1 VWPENASLWGANVSA
16 GLTEHGGAVL
26 AEHGKYY
33 AAETWAK
40 IGSAAKNSVA
50 CGELTVYADNDS
62 TQRDIMTATAFMSG
76 MLPQCILTIQHDKPM
91 TDHLFNQGG
100 VNATETCAGMPEEE
114 IVASTLVG
122 NSIGK
127 LARTNRDIIGDLND
141 AIGCCTDAVCA
152 AATPPPAAGN
162 CTLMDVGAADYAKA
176 NFWSLYNGTLD
187 SASNLAEFVQLL
199 YLNNMPTD
207 VVVPGLDAFH
217 IGRLTRIHQLNMEIT
232 DGNRWV
238 ARSFGSD
245 LLAHITA
252 TMQQLLHGT
261 EIPTLRSKPADK
273 MVYYAGHDISAHL
286 HRIATPGATPRTATP
301 RHVAVPTAV
310 TTRALSQ

>member
-1 VWPENASLWGANVSA
+1 
-16 GLTEHGGAVL
+16 
-26 AEHGKYY
+26 
-33 AAETWAK
+33 
-40 IGSAAKNSVA
+40 
-50 CGELTVYADNDS
+50 
-62 TQRDIMTATAFMSG
+62 
-76 MLPQCILTIQHDKPM
+76 
-91 TDHLFNQGG
+91 
-100 VNATETCAGMPEEE
+100 
-114 IVASTLVG
+114 
-122 NSIGK
+122 
-127 LARTNRDIIGDLND
+127 
-141 AIGCCTDAVCA
+141 
-152 AATPPPAAGN
+152 
-162 CTLMDVGAADYAKA
+162 
-176 NFWSLYNGTLD
+176 
-187 SASNLAEFVQLL
+187 
-199 YLNNMPTD
+199 
-207 VVVPGLDAFH
+207 
-217 IGRLTRIHQLNMEIT
+217 MEIT